1 MFYIPQE
8 NESDRQRR
16 EQKRRLYSGEWIR
29 RTWAQDEDSD
39 VLEKQRRDL
48 RDDLETA
55 TESGAAKSAT
65 AADVSRLEQSR
76 AKGQRFR
83 ADEHPRRVQISTA
96 IESGGDDHEFLEGEE
111 GADRWNKSRKL

>member
-8 NESDRQRR
+8 NEADRQRR
-16 EQKRRLYSGEWIR
+16 ERMRRRSSGEWIR
-29 RTWAQDEDSD
+29 RPWAQDEDNE
-39 VLEKQRRDL
+39 VLEKQGRDL

-55 TESGAAKSAT
+55 TESGGAKSAT
-65 AADVSRLEQSR
+65 AADVSRVEQSR

-96 IESGGDDHEFLEGEE
+96 IESGDDHDFLEGEE
-111 GADRWNKSRKL
+111 GAERWNKSRKL